1 MRCNIFINGLLI
13 KEVPNLYNFESFIGN
28 CCYDIFSAW
37 GIINRIIADSNK
49 LKININEHNQN
60 DLPKLLSASLESNDM
75 DVKDVAEEIVADF
88 GRRLGLIVYILK
100 TASIINRQA
109 NDRHKPQDWQ
119 TWIDCRKVFLAGG
132 LANGLLGEKLR
143 YYAQELLYELNIE
156 DVKLI
161 ISKFPSYSQ
170 MIGCARLNKDTIKHA
185 LLFDF
190 GHSFVKTGI
199 AVYGGQAI
207 SQIKLLQ
214 KLPSQHMY
222 NNYSSKDEEYK
233 DAVSLHNF
241 IVKTISDYYLKYAKS
256 DCSRHI
262 VISIANKV
270 ENGKI
275 GWGGCYYKLMFL
287 SEEYERYLE
296 KCLSEVIGK
305 DIQITLVHDGQAAAI
320 CFSEEENSALIALGT
335 AFGVGYPEP
344 IQGLKDASCVEIVT
358 CE

>member
-1 MRCNIFINGLLI
+1 MQCNIFINGLKI
-13 KEVPNLYNFESFIGN
+13 KEVPKLYNFESFIGS
-28 CCYDIFSAW
+28 CCYDIFSSW
-37 GIINRIIADSNK
+37 GIITRIIADSNK
-49 LKININEHNQN
+49 LKIHINEHNQN
-60 DLPKLLSASLESNDM
+60 DLPKLLSDAFESNDI
-75 DVKDVAEEIVADF
+75 DVKDTAEDIVADF

-100 TASIINRQA
+100 TASIENRIA
-109 NDRHKPQDWQ
+109 NDRHKPDDWQ
-119 TWIDCRKVFLAGG
+119 FWIDCRKIFLVGG

-143 YYAQELLYELNIE
+143 YYAQELLYELNINDIE
-156 DVKLI
+156 LI
-161 ISKFPSYSQ
+161 IGKLTSYSQ
-170 MIGCARLNKDTIKHA
+170 MIGCARQNKGTSKHA

-199 AVYGGQAI
+199 AIYEGQAI
-207 SQIKLLQ
+207 SKIKLLP
-214 KLPSQHMY
+214 KLKSQHMC
-222 NNYSSKDEEYK
+222 NSYSSDEEEYK

-241 IVKTISDYYLKYAKS
+241 IAKAISDYYLQYVNS
-256 DCSRHI
+256 DCSKHI

-275 GWGGCYYKLMFL
+275 GWGGCYYKLMFV
-287 SEEYERYLE
+287 SDEYERYLE

-305 DIQITLVHDGQAAAI
+305 DIQITLVHDGQAAAL

-358 CE
+358 EL